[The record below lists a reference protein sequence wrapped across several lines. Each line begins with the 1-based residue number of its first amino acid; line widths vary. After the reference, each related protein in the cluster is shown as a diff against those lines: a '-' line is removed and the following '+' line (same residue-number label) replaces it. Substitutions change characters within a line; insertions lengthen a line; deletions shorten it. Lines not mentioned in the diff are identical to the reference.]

1 MEHGR
6 VKQTAFSRVAY
17 DCLHTL
23 HYTIMVLSPRDGLR
37 QRFDIDNAFSLP
49 ARNGSLINT
58 SQSHQHV
65 IRLNSKENR
74 LWLISPSTY
83 FYWTHRTSA
92 HNKSNKI

>member
-6 VKQTAFSRVAY
+6 VKQAALSRVTY

-23 HYTIMVLSPRDGLR
+23 HYTIMVLSPNKQWIEQLARKPNAHSPPHLAGLR

-58 SQSHQHV
+58 SKSHQHV
-65 IRLNSKENR
+65 IRQN
-74 LWLISPSTY
+74 
-83 FYWTHRTSA
+83 
-92 HNKSNKI
+92 